1 MARYTIDTDL
11 TKSVK
16 KVLSK
21 YGTLTIDGEK
31 IKGTIKVYGYRKYTW
46 GEQVDIQFTG
56 SIKARLKWGK
66 LEWLDASIM
75 NNKDMKVSKVKV
87 NRFIK
92 RCCLNELKQRLN
104 YFDIRINEYSQI
116 TKIKWS

>member
-1 MARYTIDTDL
+1 
-11 TKSVK
+11 
-16 KVLSK
+16 
-21 YGTLTIDGEK
+21 
-31 IKGTIKVYGYRKYTW
+31 
-46 GEQVDIQFTG
+46 
-56 SIKARLKWGK
+56 
-66 LEWLDASIM
+66 M